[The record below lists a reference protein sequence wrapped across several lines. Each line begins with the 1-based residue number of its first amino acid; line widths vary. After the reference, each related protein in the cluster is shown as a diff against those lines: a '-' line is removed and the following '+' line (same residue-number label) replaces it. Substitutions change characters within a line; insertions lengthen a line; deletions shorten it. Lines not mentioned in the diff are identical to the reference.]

1 MVALILATTNAAF
14 SQTNGKYTQ
23 PKSKVEQQP
32 WQKKPYDLAEELDE
46 NKFRQNLLKVMMS
59 RVQSAYRRYQSET
72 SLSPLFAP
80 SDLNDPIGVQD
91 ALRGSTLLDMH
102 EQGVIW
108 LSLLLTSQDPGLRPF
123 QDESI
128 QHSSNPQYGSYAPI
142 FEDIDHR
149 TADAVAQGL
158 RPAVP

>member
-1 MVALILATTNAAF
+1 
-14 SQTNGKYTQ
+14 
-23 PKSKVEQQP
+23 
-32 WQKKPYDLAEELDE
+32 
-46 NKFRQNLLKVMMS
+46 MS